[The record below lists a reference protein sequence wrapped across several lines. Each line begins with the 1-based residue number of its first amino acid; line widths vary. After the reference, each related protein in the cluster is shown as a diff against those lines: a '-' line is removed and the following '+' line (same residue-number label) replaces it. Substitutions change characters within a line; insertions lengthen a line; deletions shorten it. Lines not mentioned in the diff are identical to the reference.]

1 MPRANVTRTLR
12 RLRQRA
18 GLSIGEMAK
27 EAGFRQGSSY
37 QHYEDPGL
45 FRRPYL
51 PLEVAERFADVLE
64 GRGEPSITRAEV
76 YALAGVGDPTV
87 AARAHAAP
95 LEEAVLERVIVAT
108 EAYLQ
113 GRSLAIEPEK
123 KAKLLLHLYRIVR
136 DRHAEA
142 GRSGVRSLDSFIKLQ
157 DIKSLVELIE

>member
-1 MPRANVTRTLR
+1 
-12 RLRQRA
+12 
-18 GLSIGEMAK
+18 MAK

-37 QHYEDPGL
+37 QHYEDPAL

-76 YALAGVGDPTV
+76 YALAGIGDPAV
-87 AARAHAAP
+87 AARAHAAS
-95 LEEAVLERVIVAT
+95 LDEVVMERVIVAT

-113 GRSLAIEPEK
+113 DRNRTIEPEK
-123 KAKLLLHLYRIVR
+123 KAKLLLHLYRVAR

-142 GRSGVRSLDSFIKLQ
+142 GRSGVRSLASFIKLQ
-157 DIKSLVELIE
+157 DIQSLIELIE